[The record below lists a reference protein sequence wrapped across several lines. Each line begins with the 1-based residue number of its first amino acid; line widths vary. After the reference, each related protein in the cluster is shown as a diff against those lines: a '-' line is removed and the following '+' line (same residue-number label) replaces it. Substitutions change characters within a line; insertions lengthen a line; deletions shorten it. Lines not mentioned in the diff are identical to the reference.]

1 MACWLERGQTFGAPV
16 GGQSRLHPGGASVDI
31 LLGQRVYSI
40 PPRFFIVGRLLLD
53 KPAKSLLIS
62 LRQLLAQEG
71 QYPPSIVPRLQA
83 GVTRLHTTRT
93 KKTYGESICRAG
105 HRLCPIDG
113 GMTLLENHHLQHR
126 FRTNR
131 SVYRRFRD
139 RSSVAKTRPGGA
151 LGSRRVFLFIQ
162 IQSSPRL

>member
-1 MACWLERGQTFGAPV
+1 MTCWLERGQTFGAHI
-16 GGQSRLHPGGASVDI
+16 GGQSRVHDGGASVDI

-71 QYPPSIVPRLQA
+71 QYPPSIVPRLQD
-83 GVTRLHTTRT
+83 GETSLITIHTE
-93 KKTYGESICRAG
+93 KTYGESICRAG
-105 HRLCPIDG
+105 HRLRPIDG
-113 GMTLLENHHLQHR
+113 GMTLLENHNLQHR
-126 FRTNR
+126 FRTGR

-139 RSSVAKTRPGGA
+139 RSSVAKARPDGA

-162 IQSSPRL
+162 IQSSPCL